1 MLRLHTETCLY
12 VSISFSEVTTLIVCK
27 EVSSPAVFYQYILA
41 FISLLPGTNKDKYKL
56 YV

>member
-41 FISLLPGTNKDKYKL
+41 FISLLPGTNKDKFKL